1 MFISKLVSLFL
12 ISNNQ
17 YHYYLSL
24 NVSYQDIGSQL
35 QTAAE
40 VFLEADDGC
49 VVDSVKKE
57 VKLSQIFKW
66 YKADFGDTDE
76 KVA

>member
-1 MFISKLVSLFL
+1 M
-12 ISNNQ
+12 
-17 YHYYLSL
+17 SL
-24 NVSYQDIGSQL
+24 NVSHQDIGSQL
-35 QTAAE
+35 QAAAE
-40 VFLEADDGC
+40 AFLEADDGC
-49 VVDSVKKE
+49 IVDSMKRE